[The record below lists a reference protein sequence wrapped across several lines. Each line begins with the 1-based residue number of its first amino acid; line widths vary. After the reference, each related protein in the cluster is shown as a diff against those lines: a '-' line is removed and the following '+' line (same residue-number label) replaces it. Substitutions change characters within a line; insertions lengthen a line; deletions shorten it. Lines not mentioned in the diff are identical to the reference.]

1 MLTRFLLTLKQHRF
15 ETIAITVL
23 CVGLAVAGL
32 IEALRLHALNTPIAC
47 LGNGYGYGGYVG
59 PMMTGIGAPQTG
71 TDPCLAAS
79 IARYGLTGSIDFS
92 LVGMLF
98 LFAPFIAGI
107 TFGAPLVAREL
118 EQGTAPLSWS
128 LAGSRRRWLLFRMLA
143 MGGLLV
149 VLLGAVAIASDV
161 FFGTYS
167 PTVDI
172 HTSFENYLYRGVFDI
187 FWGLAAFLG
196 TVALGTVFG
205 RTLPAVFLAVVVCF
219 FARAGWEPVMNG
231 TVLPPLAVMQS
242 EIPQD
247 PNLQNGQMM
256 YGQYAWTPSDLN
268 VYYRTYL
275 DGKPWDGDMNA
286 WWNEHQPPMTVDP
299 SSGLPVGVAVDTGTS
314 PQIQGPYSVPFVI
327 HGDRYWP
334 IVALE
339 SGILLLG
346 SLLFGAVALIWV
358 DRRRPY

>member
-1 MLTRFLLTLKQHRF
+1 MLTRIKLTLKQHRF

-23 CVGLAVAGL
+23 CVGLAVAGV
-32 IEALRLHALNTPIAC
+32 IEALRLYALNTPAAC
-47 LGNGYGYGGYVG
+47 LVNGMNGYFSG
-59 PMMTGIGAPQTG
+59 PMVTGIGAPPTG
-71 TDPCLAAS
+71 IDPCDLARQ
-79 IARYGLTGSIDFS
+79 ARYGLTGSIDFS

-196 TVALGTVFG
+196 TVALGTIFG
-205 RTLPAVFLAVVVCF
+205 RTLPAVFIAVVICF
-219 FARAGWEPVMNG
+219 FARVGWEPLMHRE
-231 TVLPPLAVMQS
+231 VLAPAGQVLVDLKTF
-242 EIPQD
+242 D
-247 PNLQNGQMM
+247 PQNGYFYDPANLVFSFRDIQ
-256 YGQYAWTPSDLN
+256 GGKIITQEEAQAWYSS
-268 VYYRTYL
+268 
-275 DGKPWDGDMNA
+275 
-286 WWNEHQPPMTVDP
+286 HQPTIDANGNMIGAPPDFADQPMQVP
-299 SSGLPVGVAVDTGTS
+299 YGLPGS
-314 PQIQGPYSVPFVI
+314 M
-327 HGDRYWP
+327 YWP
-334 IVALE
+334 VVALE
-339 SGILLLG
+339 SAILFAG
-346 SLLFGAVALIWV
+346 SLFCGAVALFWV

>member
-1 MLTRFLLTLKQHRF
+1 MTTKILLTFKQHRF

-23 CVGLAVAGL
+23 CLGLAAAGL
-32 IEALRLHALNTPIAC
+32 IEAFRLFALNTPVAC
-47 LGNGYGYGGYVG
+47 LGNGGYIYAAG
-59 PMMTGIGAPQTG
+59 PMMTGIGAAPTG
-71 TDPCLAAS
+71 IDPCTAAL
-79 IARYGLTGSIDFS
+79 IARYGLTSSIDFS

-98 LFAPFIAGI
+98 ILAPFIAGL

-167 PTVDI
+167 PTVDV
-172 HTSFENYLYRGVFDI
+172 HTSFENYLYRGVFVI

-196 TVALGTVFG
+196 TVALGTIFG

-219 FARAGWEPVMNG
+219 FARAGWEPVMNR
-231 TVLPPLAVMQS
+231 VILPPMGQLLMDPAKLS
-242 EIPQD
+242 D
-247 PNLQNGQMM
+247 PNVF
-256 YGQYAWTPSDLN
+256 YGYTPSDLTIS
-268 VYYRTYL
+268 YPMYL
-275 DGKPWDGDMNA
+275 DGKPWEGDMNVWYQQNMPVDA
-286 WWNEHQPPMTVDP
+286 NGQPRVDANGQLVGTDGKP
-299 SSGLPVGVAVDTGTS
+299 ISMPVSLTFG
-314 PQIQGPYSVPFVI
+314 F
-327 HGDRYWP
+327 HGNQYWP
-334 IVALE
+334 VVALE
-339 SGILLLG
+339 SGILLVG
-346 SLLFGAVALIWV
+346 SLAFGAVALVWV

>member
-1 MLTRFLLTLKQHRF
+1 MLTRIKLTLKQHRF
-15 ETIAITVL
+15 ETIAITIL
-23 CVGLAVAGL
+23 CVGLAVAGV
-32 IEALRLHALNTPIAC
+32 IEAFRLYALNTPVAC
-47 LGNGYGYGGYVG
+47 LGNGGYGGYMSG
-59 PMMTGIGAPQTG
+59 PVMTIGNPQTG
-71 TDPCLAAS
+71 VDPCQAAMN
-79 IARYGLTGSIDFS
+79 ARYGLTSSIDFS

-128 LAGSRRRWLLFRMLA
+128 LSGSRRRWLLFRILA

-196 TVALGTVFG
+196 TVALGTIFG
-205 RTLPAVFLAVVVCF
+205 RTLPAVFIAVVVCF
-219 FARAGWEPVMNG
+219 FARAGWEPVMNRVILQPMG
-231 TVLPPLAVMQS
+231 QLLV
-242 EIPQD
+242 D
-247 PNLQNGQMM
+247 PAMM
-256 YGQYAWTPSDLN
+256 TDTNYSYASDLAIS
-268 VYYRTYL
+268 YPMYL
-275 DGKPWDGDMNA
+275 DGKPWSGDMNA
-286 WWNEHQPPMTVDP
+286 WFQEHMQFDANGQPTGPDP
-299 SSGLPVGVAVDTGTS
+299 SLGPQSWPQNFPFGL
-314 PQIQGPYSVPFVI
+314 
-327 HGDRYWP
+327 HGSQYWP
-334 IVALE
+334 VVALE
-339 SGILLLG
+339 SGILFAG
-346 SLLFGAVALIWV
+346 SLLFGAVALFWV

>member
-47 LGNGYGYGGYVG
+47 LGNGYGNYVG

-79 IARYGLTGSIDFS
+79 IARYGLTGSIDFG

-98 LFAPFIAGI
+98 VLAPFIAGI

-205 RTLPAVFLAVVVCF
+205 RTLPAVFIAVVICF
-219 FARAGWEPVMNG
+219 FARGGWEPLMNR
-231 TVLPPLAVMQS
+231 VILPPMGQLLMDPAKLS
-242 EIPQD
+242 D
-247 PNLQNGQMM
+247 PNVF
-256 YGQYAWTPSDLN
+256 YGYTPADLTIS
-268 VYYRTYL
+268 YPMYL
-275 DGKPWDGDMNA
+275 DGKPWDGDMNVWYQQNMPLDA
-286 WWNEHQPPMTVDP
+286 NGQPKVDAN
-299 SSGLPVGVAVDTGTS
+299 GQLIGTDGK
-314 PQIQGPYSVPFVI
+314 PISVPQSLTFGF
-327 HGDRYWP
+327 HGNQYWP
-334 IVALE
+334 VVGFE
-339 SGILLLG
+339 CGILFVG
-346 SLLFGAVALIWV
+346 SLFCGAVALFWV

>member
-1 MLTRFLLTLKQHRF
+1 MRIRIWLTLKQHRF

-23 CVGLAVAGL
+23 CLGLALAGL
-32 IEALRLHALNTPIAC
+32 IEALRLHALNTPVAC
-47 LGNGYGYGGYVG
+47 LSNGMNGYFSG
-59 PMMTGIGAPQTG
+59 PMVTGIGAPPTG
-71 TDPCLAAS
+71 IDQCQAAMN
-79 IARYGLTGSIDFS
+79 ARYGLTSSIDFN

-219 FARAGWEPVMNG
+219 FARAGWEPVMNRVILQPMG
-231 TVLPPLAVMQS
+231 QLLVDPAKMS
-242 EIPQD
+242 D
-247 PNLQNGQMM
+247 PNFSWG
-256 YGQYAWTPSDLN
+256 YTPSDL
-268 VYYRTYL
+268 TLSWPMYL
-275 DGKPWDGDMNA
+275 DGKPWDGDMNT
-286 WWNEHQPPMTVDP
+286 WFQEHMQFDANGQPTGP
-299 SSGLPVGVAVDTGTS
+299 PVGPDGRPISMPQNLPFGLHGT
-314 PQIQGPYSVPFVI
+314 Q
-327 HGDRYWP
+327 YWP
-334 IVALE
+334 VVALE
-339 SGILLLG
+339 SGILFAGALVC
-346 SLLFGAVALIWV
+346 GAVALFWV
-358 DRRRPY
+358 DKRRPY